1 MEPLDLELKNV
12 LSCTQPIPPAEV
24 AALNRRIV
32 DNFARKQR
40 GISLLTGVS
49 LAGFTIMMLV
59 MIALYQSISD
69 LKICLL
75 LAVGILMAVEGTV
88 VIKLWYWTMH
98 SKIATLREIKLLQ
111 LAVADLKASLPGSS
125 QSAGARGRKRLHA
138 GIGSI
143 VSGSPTAQVV
153 ANRDDPGVAIGG
165 GGRDLLRSVTLATR
179 AGRRG
184 CLL

>member
-12 LSCTQPIPPAEV
+12 LSRTQPIPPAEV

-59 MIALYQSISD
+59 MIALYQSVSD

-75 LAVGILMAVEGTV
+75 LAVGILSAVEGTV

-98 SKIATLREIKLLQ
+98 SKIATRNRTKIVNMCLTR
-111 LAVADLKASLPGSS
+111 GY
-125 QSAGARGRKRLHA
+125 AGFTK
-138 GIGSI
+138 I
-143 VSGSPTAQVV
+143 
-153 ANRDDPGVAIGG
+153 
-165 GGRDLLRSVTLATR
+165 
-179 AGRRG
+179 
-184 CLL
+184 